1 MASQLS
7 IDFDITAGKHG
18 GNIASMAAHERVRTH
33 KADTWAEIMTLLQR
47 GPMTGKEIAH
57 AMGRELHCISG
68 RLSELIAAKKIE
80 RTGDRRDGSAVL
92 RIRS

>member
-1 MASQLS
+1 MATQLS
-7 IDFDITAGKHG
+7 IDFDITARKHG
-18 GNIASMAAHERVRTH
+18 GNIASIAAHDRVRTH
-33 KADTWAEIMTLLQR
+33 KADTWAEILSLLHR

-80 RTGDRRDGSAVL
+80 RTRERRDGSAVL
-92 RIRS
+92 RVRP

>member
-1 MASQLS
+1 MATQLS
-7 IDFDITAGKHG
+7 IDFDITARKHH
-18 GNIASMAAHERVRTH
+18 GNAASRAAHESVKQH
-33 KADTWAEIMTLLQR
+33 KADTSAEIISLLQR

-80 RTGDRRDGSAVL
+80 RTGERREGSAVL
-92 RIRS
+92 RIRQ